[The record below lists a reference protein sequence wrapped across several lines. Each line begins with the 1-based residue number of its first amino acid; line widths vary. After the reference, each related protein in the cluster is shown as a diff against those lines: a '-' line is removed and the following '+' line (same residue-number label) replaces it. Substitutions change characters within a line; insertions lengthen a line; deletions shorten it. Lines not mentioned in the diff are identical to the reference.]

1 MILYWNKTSNQTFE
15 KIMTEHE
22 YMKLDMTKN
31 LAVLLMEENASL
43 TMEQA
48 LSIVLNS
55 DTYLRLQR
63 EETRLFYQSPRYVY
77 AFLQTELKTGKI
89 G

>member
-1 MILYWNKTSNQTFE
+1 
-15 KIMTEHE
+15 
-22 YMKLDMTKN
+22 
-31 LAVLLMEENASL
+31 MEEQTEM

-55 DTYLRLQR
+55 DTYQRLL
-63 EETRLFYQSPRYVY
+63 EDNTTLYYQSPRYVFS
-77 AFLQTELKTGKI
+77 FLQTELQTGKV

>member
-1 MILYWNKTSNQTFE
+1 
-15 KIMTEHE
+15 MTEREH
-22 YMKLDMTKN
+22 MKLDMTKN
-31 LAVLLMEENASL
+31 LAVVLMEDNTSL

-48 LSIVLNS
+48 LSMVLNS

-63 EETRLFYQSPRYVY
+63 EETCLFYQSPRYVY
-77 AFLQTELKTGKI
+77 TFLQTELKTGKI

>member
-1 MILYWNKTSNQTFE
+1 MSEIDQ
-15 KIMTEHE
+15 
-22 YMKLDMTKN
+22 MKLDMVTK
-31 LAVLLMEENASL
+31 LASLLMEEQPEL

-63 EETRLFYQSPRYVY
+63 EETHLFYQSPRYVY

>member
-1 MILYWNKTSNQTFE
+1 
-15 KIMTEHE
+15 MTEHE

-43 TMEQA
+43 SMEQA

-55 DTYLRLQR
+55 DTYQRLL
-63 EETRLFYQSPRYVY
+63 EDNTKLYYQSPRYVFS
-77 AFLQTELKTGKI
+77 FLQTELQTGKV